1 MGLSIELYRSC
12 YAGYNALMLCI
23 MLLQEAIHLRNRE
36 LLIFK
41 AKLQASVEEAQRQL
55 DEKNARER
63 LQTPRM
69 SSPVNA

>member
-1 MGLSIELYRSC
+1 
-12 YAGYNALMLCI
+12 MLEMI
-23 MLLQEAIHLRNRE
+23 NTIKDFSFQEPIHLRNRE

-41 AKLQASVEEAQRQL
+41 AQLQRSVEDAQRQV